1 MAINIVKTA
10 FTNMSY
16 TPDVPS
22 NALSAQEYNSGINV
36 ETDLR
41 GIKTVLGEKYILS
54 SIPGAQIFNSAGF
67 RTGNDYTFVVANT
80 GGDWYAVNGNV
91 WIDANIANVK
101 AVTTKI
107 TPTSNY
113 TPVTY
118 TINNPIT
125 DAWNGEIN
133 FINDS
138 IHAPMYLLPTETNYR
153 LYDVAYPDQTNA
165 PGNVYVW
172 NYDVATATANVG
184 NIVIGDT
191 VKAYSSLSANFMRL
205 YAAPNVGSILVAGN
219 FTATLANITTLGTT
233 GSTVN
238 YPTQLRWSQA
248 FGLNSGPTSW
258 APTATNIANQLEV
271 PARGPLID
279 GFPHQGNFYI
289 CSYWDTCVL
298 SPIAY
303 QSTSAPVFG
312 LKIVNIGRGLL
323 NENCWS
329 NADNVVY
336 GLDARD
342 IWVFD
347 GGSFQS
353 LGNQRVKNWFYGEIN
368 QNYINAIHM
377 VNNTGKNQIEIYY
390 PDQSS
395 TGYCNR
401 MLSYRYDL
409 NIWNAPR
416 EVANAIHAY
425 ESPKWT
431 GNIADLAT
439 RTVVY
444 GRGGLQNAQLVQK
457 DVGNVFV
464 SNIGSVN
471 IQSTFE
477 RNNISL
483 TDSYSKKVQI
493 HRILPEITGSGTAN
507 VTVGG
512 SDSVGATTVYQPTG
526 TFTISTTSPWV
537 QIDQNDVRTVSIKL
551 QGNSAVGSWET
562 TAINWQV
569 SVIEDAR

>member
-1 MAINIVKTA
+1 M
-10 FTNMSY
+10 
-16 TPDVPS
+16 
-22 NALSAQEYNSGINV
+22 
-36 ETDLR
+36 
-41 GIKTVLGEKYILS
+41 
-54 SIPGAQIFNSAGF
+54 
-67 RTGNDYTFVVANT
+67 
-80 GGDWYAVNGNV
+80 
-91 WIDANIANVK
+91 
-101 AVTTKI
+101 
-107 TPTSNY
+107 
-113 TPVTY
+113 
-118 TINNPIT
+118 
-125 DAWNGEIN
+125 
-133 FINDS
+133 
-138 IHAPMYLLPTETNYR
+138 
-153 LYDVAYPDQTNA
+153 
-165 PGNVYVW
+165 
-172 NYDVATATANVG
+172 
-184 NIVIGDT
+184 
-191 VKAYSSLSANFMRL
+191 
-205 YAAPNVGSILVAGN
+205 
-219 FTATLANITTLGTT
+219 
-233 GSTVN
+233 
-238 YPTQLRWSQA
+238 
-248 FGLNSGPTSW
+248 
-258 APTATNIANQLEV
+258 
-271 PARGPLID
+271 
-279 GFPHQGNFYI
+279 
-289 CSYWDTCVL
+289 L

-512 SDSVGATTVYQPTG
+512 ADSVGATTVYQPTG

>member
-271 PARGPLID
+271 PAGGPLID

-512 SDSVGATTVYQPTG
+512 ADSVGATTVYQPTG

>member
-36 ETDLR
+36 ESDLR

-54 SIPGAQIFNSAGF
+54 SVPGAQIFNTAGF
-67 RTGNDYTFVVANT
+67 QNGNDYTFVVANT
-80 GGDWYAVNGNV
+80 GGDWYTVQGNV
-91 WIDANIANVK
+91 WIDGNIANVR
-101 AVTTKI
+101 AVTTKV
-107 TPTSNY
+107 TPTANY
-113 TPVTY
+113 TPVSY
-118 TINNPIT
+118 TVNTPIT
-125 DAWNGEIN
+125 DSWNGEIN

-138 IHAPMYLLPTETNYR
+138 IHAPMYLLPNETNYR

-165 PGNVYVW
+165 PGNVYIW

-184 NIVIGDT
+184 GITVGDT
-191 VKAYSSLSANFMRL
+191 VKAFSSLSAGFMRL

-233 GSTVN
+233 GTVVN

-271 PARGPLID
+271 PVRGPLID

-312 LKIVNIGRGLL
+312 LKIINIGRGLL

-329 NADNVVY
+329 NADDVVY

-342 IWVFD
+342 IWVFN

-353 LGNQRVKNWFYGEIN
+353 LGNQRVKNWFYGQIN
-368 QNYINAIHM
+368 QNYLNAVHM

-390 PDQSS
+390 PDAAS
-395 TGYCNR
+395 TGYCNK

-425 ESPKWT
+425 ESPTWN
-431 GNIADLAT
+431 GNIAALAT

-444 GRGGLQNAQLVQK
+444 GRGGLQNSRLVQK
-457 DVGNVFV
+457 DVGSVFV
-464 SNIGSVN
+464 SNVGNVA

-483 TDSYSKKVQI
+483 ADSYSKKVQI

-507 VTVGG
+507 ITVGG
-512 SDSVGATTVYQPTG
+512 ADSVGAATVYKPTG

-551 QGNSAVGSWET
+551 QGNSSVGSWET

>member
-36 ETDLR
+36 ESDLR

-54 SIPGAQIFNSAGF
+54 SVPGAQIFNSAGF

-80 GGDWYAVNGNV
+80 GGDWYTVNGNIWV
-91 WIDANIANVK
+91 DANIANVR
-101 AVTTKI
+101 AVTTKV

-118 TINNPIT
+118 TINTPIT
-125 DAWNGEIN
+125 DSWNGEIN
-133 FINDS
+133 FVNDS

-153 LYDVAYPDQTNA
+153 LYDVAYPDQTDA

-184 NIVIGDT
+184 NIRVGDT
-191 VKAYSSLSANFMRL
+191 VRAFSSLTCGFMRL

-219 FTATLANITTLGTT
+219 FTGTLANITTLGTT
-233 GSTVN
+233 GTTIN

-271 PARGPLID
+271 PVRGPLID

-312 LKIVNIGRGLL
+312 LKIINIGRGLL

-347 GGSFQS
+347 GGNFQS
-353 LGNQRVKNWFYGEIN
+353 LGNQRVKNWFYSEIN
-368 QNYINAIHM
+368 QNYLNAIHM

-425 ESPKWT
+425 ESPTWT
-431 GNIADLAT
+431 GNIANLAT

-464 SNIGSVN
+464 SNIGNVA

-483 TDSYSKKVQI
+483 ADSYSKKVQI
-493 HRILPEITGSGTAN
+493 HRILPEITGTGTAN
-507 VTVGG
+507 ITVGG
-512 SDSVGATTVYQPTG
+512 ADSVGAATVYKPTG

-551 QGNSAVGSWET
+551 QGNSQVGSWET

>member
-512 SDSVGATTVYQPTG
+512 ADSVGATTVYQPTG